1 MLRGFFGSLI
11 FVIIARILC
20 GNRLNFL
27 LIYTIFNVEET
38 IQNVDVVK
46 RNDFNFLSHVF
57 FFWAKSATYLKK
69 SQPIPA
75 EGVLSE
81 QQMFTMLNFVLLA
94 NESGG
99 QDFPS
104 GVAWSF
110 VSLHADRFNK

>member
-11 FVIIARILC
+11 FAIIARILC

-57 FFWAKSATYLKK
+57 FFLGQKCYLFKK
-69 SQPIPA
+69 ITAYP
-75 EGVLSE
+75 
-81 QQMFTMLNFVLLA
+81 
-94 NESGG
+94 SGG
-99 QDFPS
+99 GS
-104 GVAWSF
+104 E
-110 VSLHADRFNK
+110 